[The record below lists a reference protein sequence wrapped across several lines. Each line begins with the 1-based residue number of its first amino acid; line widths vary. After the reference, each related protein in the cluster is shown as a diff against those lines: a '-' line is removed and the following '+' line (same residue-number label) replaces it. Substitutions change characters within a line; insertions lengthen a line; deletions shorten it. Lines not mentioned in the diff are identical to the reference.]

1 MKKNL
6 IILVILLTGCS
17 KQPKINE
24 IVKIGDY
31 VKYEA
36 GTWTEETISKYD
48 ASKRP
53 NIHGT
58 FSLYGLTPGNSKNN
72 SIIKG
77 CYSDNFKTNN
87 SGWIVLK
94 ILDDQVYLIHSGI
107 PACYYHAS
115 GLKAK
120 ESVDA
125 LDKFVKDNFLN
136 KKYAK
141 DARNVKCEDLTKTGK
156 CDFESDNLISNDI
169 IYQLEDY
176 YWLSSTF
183 DNIRLYNYEVYI
195 NGFGRSHD
203 IPFGIRPVVIL
214 NEKVKFNGNGNGS
227 KEKPYEL
234 SDK

>member
-1 MKKNL
+1 MKKIL
-6 IILVILLTGCS
+6 IILIILLTGCS
-17 KQPKINE
+17 KQPKISE

-36 GTWTEETISKYD
+36 GTWTKEILSKYD
-48 ASKRP
+48 SSKRP
-53 NIHGT
+53 NVHGT
-58 FSLYGLTPGNSKNN
+58 FSLYGLTPGDSKDN

-77 CYSDNFKTNN
+77 CYSDKFKTNN

-94 ILDDQVYLIHSGI
+94 ILDNQVYLIHSGI

-115 GLKAK
+115 GLKAN

-136 KKYAK
+136 KKYASY
-141 DARNVKCEDLTKTGK
+141 ARNVKCEDLTTTGK
-156 CDFESDNLISNDI
+156 CNFESENLIENDTV
-169 IYQLEDY
+169 YQIEDY

-195 NGFGRSHD
+195 NSFGRSHD
-203 IPFGIRPVVIL
+203 ISFGVRPVIIL
-214 NEKVKFNGNGNGS
+214 KENVYFDGTGDGS
-227 KEKPYEL
+227 KENPYKL
-234 SDK
+234 VKS